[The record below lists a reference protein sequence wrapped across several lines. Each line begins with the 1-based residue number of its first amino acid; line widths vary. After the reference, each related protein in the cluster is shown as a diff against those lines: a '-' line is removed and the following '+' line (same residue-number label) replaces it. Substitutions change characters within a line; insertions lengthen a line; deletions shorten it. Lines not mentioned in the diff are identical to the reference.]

1 MTAPPT
7 DDHATE
13 LERAREDSV
22 ETGERTP
29 VGSVAFRLEHGREPV
44 DSSSLVRVET
54 RDHKRERARAR

>member
-29 VGSVAFRLEHGREPV
+29 VGSVAFRLEHGREERT
-44 DSSSLVRVET
+44 SRFELAGES
-54 RDHKRERARAR
+54 RDH